1 MTRLITLS
9 FAVLSHLILISVHS
23 DARTPKRE
31 MRAAWLTTAW
41 GLDWPDTKIP
51 EGGGEYYIRQQKQQM
66 ISILDSMK
74 LAGMNAVF
82 FQVRPECDAMY
93 KSSYEPWSA
102 HLVSRRGM
110 DPGYDPLQFAIDE
123 SHKRGLELHAWLN
136 PFRFESVSGKYAGL
150 PGNYN
155 KTNPDWVLKY
165 SQGSSILDP
174 GNPAV
179 RKRISD
185 IVREIVVNYDVDGI
199 VFDDYFYA
207 YGGTPASIDLYSQQR
222 WKPVGKDLH
231 DWRRENINQAVAD
244 VYYTVKDVKP
254 WVTFGVSPFG
264 IWTLDSQ
271 IAAANDLTLPQG
283 ITGLDAYKTIYSDP
297 VAWLREG
304 IVDYISPQLYWPTTS
319 VGQDYKKLAPWWSDV
334 ANRFGRHNYVSQ
346 SLIKLVESDFLPPG
360 SIKPALRDCY
370 KSDLH
375 GLSLLEYNTG
385 LKSHKMTNGYDPLEY
400 GKQIQYNRN
409 SDKAGAPGSV
419 FFRSTMFFK
428 KGFMNYLRTHEYS
441 TLALP
446 PVKAWH
452 SAEMRKL
459 PSNLRLKDHFIV
471 WDSEEE
477 NVRFSV
483 YAVPNHLVKQP
494 DVFQDGKYLLGISYS
509 PFFDL
514 SGHYNLL
521 NMFSLAVS
529 VLDRYGNEFPPVI
542 MRQDV
547 LNKLPVAMISP
558 TPEQNVI
565 AGFQFNPEAVNP
577 FENCI
582 PDVVAGQAF
591 PEIVRSLPVAGFSVE
606 SGGAVMEQDSVFF
619 SRGLTLHGANRDT
632 ILEIREAK
640 IISSAGRR
648 SKGNLTSQR

>member
-1 MTRLITLS
+1 MTRLFTLS
-9 FAVLSHLILISVHS
+9 FAILSHLILINVHS
-23 DARTPKRE
+23 EARTPKRE
-31 MRAAWLTTAW
+31 MRAVWLTTAW
-41 GLDWPDTKIP
+41 GLDWPEIRIP
-51 EGGGEYYIRQQKQQM
+51 AGGGEYFIGQQKQQL

-102 HLVSRRGM
+102 HLVARRGM
-110 DPGYDPLQFAIDE
+110 DPGYDPLQFAIEE

-155 KTNPDWVLKY
+155 KTNPEWVLKY

-222 WKPVGKDLH
+222 WKPAAKNLH
-231 DWRRENINQAVAD
+231 DWRRENITQAVAD
-244 VYYTVKDVKP
+244 VYYAVKDAKP

-264 IWTLDSQ
+264 IWTVDPK
-271 IAAANDLTLPQG
+271 IAEANDLTLPPG
-283 ITGLDAYKTIYSDP
+283 ITGLDAYKTIYCDP
-297 VAWLREG
+297 VAWLRKG

-334 ANRFGRHNYVSQ
+334 ASRFGRHNYVSH
-346 SLIKLVESDFLPPG
+346 SLTKLVESDYPTPG
-360 SIKPALRDCY
+360 SITAALRDFY
-370 KSDLH
+370 KIDLQ
-375 GLSLLEYNTG
+375 GLSMLEYNTR
-385 LKSHKMTNGYDPLEY
+385 KSSHKSTNIYDPQEY

-409 SDKAGAPGSV
+409 SDKDVAPGSV
-419 FFRSTMFFK
+419 FFRATMFFK
-428 KGFMNYLRTHEYS
+428 KGFMNYLRTHEYA

-452 SAEMRKL
+452 SAEVRKL
-459 PSNLRLKDHFIV
+459 PSNLRLEDSSLV

-514 SGHYNLL
+514 SRYHHLL

-529 VLDRYGNEFPPVI
+529 VLDRYGYEFPPVI
-542 MRQDV
+542 MRQDT
-547 LNKLPVAMISP
+547 LHKQPVALVSP
-558 TPEQNVI
+558 NHKQIVN
-565 AGFQFNPEAVNP
+565 ARFQLIQP
-577 FENCI
+577 
-582 PDVVAGQAF
+582 
-591 PEIVRSLPVAGFSVE
+591 
-606 SGGAVMEQDSVFF
+606 
-619 SRGLTLHGANRDT
+619 
-632 ILEIREAK
+632 
-640 IISSAGRR
+640 
-648 SKGNLTSQR
+648 